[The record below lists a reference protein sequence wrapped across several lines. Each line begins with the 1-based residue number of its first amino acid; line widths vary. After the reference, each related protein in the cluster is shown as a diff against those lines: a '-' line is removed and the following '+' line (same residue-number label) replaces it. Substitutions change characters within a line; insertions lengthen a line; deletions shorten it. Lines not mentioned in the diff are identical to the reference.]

1 MEVTGKGLQQPHYS
15 LSPTFTTSSEYGSQK
30 GTWHNVKEEQRGY
43 VLRQTVGSALVREAL
58 GNGKVGL
65 SALGIPSEQPSSN
78 KLCLDSSRGV
88 LGARRRH
95 EASVNK
101 CT

>member
-1 MEVTGKGLQQPHYS
+1 M
-15 LSPTFTTSSEYGSQK
+15 
-30 GTWHNVKEEQRGY
+30 KEEQRGY
-43 VLRQTVGSALVREAL
+43 VLRQIVGSALVREAL

-65 SALGIPSEQPSSN
+65 SALGIPREQPSSN
-78 KLCLDSSRGV
+78 KLCLDSSLGV

-101 CT
+101 LHLTQSASWCFDKAG